1 MKYCGVKRIK
11 VDRLIGIITIL
22 LKKDKVTAPFLA
34 EKFEVSRR
42 TINRDIE
49 DICKAGIPIITTQ
62 GYDGG
67 ITIADGYKIDKTLL
81 TYKEVESILTGLK
94 SIESIFNS
102 SYINKIADKFSNKD
116 IVESS
121 NGSILIDLSSHYKKT
136 LTQKIELFKIAI
148 DEENLISF
156 RYFYDKGEVEK
167 VVEPYLLIFRWSY
180 WYILGYC
187 TERNDFRLFK
197 LNRISNLR
205 VMEQGFYKR
214 DIPKEKLE
222 FDNYFTNEIKLVALF
237 EEKVKYRLVEEYG
250 VDSFTTLENNMLLFK
265 MEFSNMDY
273 LLNWVKSFGDSV
285 QVIEPKEVCL
295 ELKRNAENIL
305 KIYKEHDI

>member
-1 MKYCGVKRIK
+1 MKKIK

-22 LKKDKVTAPFLA
+22 LKRDKVTAPFLA

-67 ITIADGYKIDKTLL
+67 ITIAEGYKIDKTLL
-81 TYKEVESILTGLK
+81 TYKEVDSILTGLK

-116 IVESS
+116 IVQSS
-121 NGSILIDLSSHYKKT
+121 NGTILIDLSSHYKKILT
-136 LTQKIELFKIAI
+136 LKIELIKKAI
-148 DEENLISF
+148 DEECLINF

-167 VVEPYLLIFRWSY
+167 VVEPYILIFRWSS

-197 LNRISNLR
+197 LNRITELS
-205 VMEQGFYKR
+205 VMEQSFYKR
-214 DIPKEKLE
+214 DVPNEKLE
-222 FDNYFTNEIKLVALF
+222 FDKFFTNEIKLVALF
-237 EEKVKYRLVEEYG
+237 EERVMYRLVDEYG
-250 VDSFTTLENNMLLFK
+250 VDSFTTVENNKLLFK
-265 MEFSNMDY
+265 MGFSNMDN
-273 LLNWVKSFGDSV
+273 LLDWIKSFGDSV
-285 QVIEPKEVCL
+285 KVIEPKEVCL

>member
-1 MKYCGVKRIK
+1 MKKIK

-22 LKKDKVTAPFLA
+22 LKRDKVTAPFLA

-49 DICKAGIPIITTQ
+49 AICKAGIPIITTQ

-67 ITIADGYKIDKTLL
+67 ITIAEGYKIDKTIL
-81 TYKEVESILTGLK
+81 TSKEVDSILTGLK

-102 SYINKIADKFSNKD
+102 SYINKIADKFSSKD
-116 IVESS
+116 FVESS
-121 NGSILIDLSSHYKKT
+121 SGNILIDLSSHYKIT
-136 LTQKIELFKIAI
+136 LIEKIELIKKAI
-148 DEENLISF
+148 DEEYLISF

-167 VVEPYLLIFRWSY
+167 VIEPYILIFRWAS
-180 WYILGYC
+180 WYLLGYC

-197 LNRISNLR
+197 LNRITDL
-205 VMEQGFYKR
+205 VEMKKDFYKR
-214 DIPKEKLE
+214 DIPKDKLE
-222 FDNYFTNEIKLVALF
+222 FDKFFTNEIKLVALF
-237 EEKVKYRLVEEYG
+237 EEKDKYRLVDEYG
-250 VDSFTTLENNMLLFK
+250 IDSFTNIENNKLLFK
-265 MEFSNMDY
+265 RGFTTMDN
-273 LLNWVKSFGDSV
+273 LLSWVKSFGDSV

-295 ELKRNAENIL
+295 EIKRNAENIL